1 VLKNEY
7 FRKNLLDKKYSSAAS
22 KATESNVAT
31 SSFSPSSKIWIK
43 VAAKNHMQ
51 MISAEK
57 LDLIRK
63 FENWK
68 FRIVEID
75 EKCTFT
81 WNLAQLLIK
90 CQRIAQ
96 IIAKKKLDE
105 NSIMKKK

>member
-1 VLKNEY
+1 
-7 FRKNLLDKKYSSAAS
+7 
-22 KATESNVAT
+22 
-31 SSFSPSSKIWIK
+31 
-43 VAAKNHMQ
+43 MQ

-96 IIAKKKLDE
+96 IIATEKLEE
-105 NSIMKKK
+105 NLIMKNIKMNQNYENQLNKLSLEKLIWLVLWNVFVR